1 MDRRAWR
8 GEVSYEGRVV
18 SSTKDCCAF
27 LALAPAEHGDVRDL
41 ATYGIGRHT
50 AGHHSSVDLPPFAAV
65 RALRVVGHPAR
76 PVECTEMVGYADCER
91 SGPGSS
97 DGHSAIGDGR
107 LQTKDRLQAGRPRAK
122 VARGTAVVGAPC
134 AHTAMDKCL
143 RLQLSREEKEVC
155 GVSRTNIGSK
165 ALLPRDASGR
175 PPVSLARGAPEHEL
189 EQRADKD
196 GYGGR
201 VDRKSSAD
209 GKEVEDAAERVGAQP
224 QHPSHADRIKLRQH
238 LAAERRQLTP
248 AANLVLP
255 ERGCC

>member
-65 RALRVVGHPAR
+65 RSLRVVGHPAR

-134 AHTAMDKCL
+134 AHTAMDECL
-143 RLQLSREEKEVC
+143 RLQLSREEKEVWDVC
-155 GVSRTNIGSK
+155 AQTSAAKLCFLEMRLDGPPSLLLGVLRSM
-165 ALLPRDASGR
+165 
-175 PPVSLARGAPEHEL
+175 SLNNG
-189 EQRADKD
+189 
-196 GYGGR
+196 
-201 VDRKSSAD
+201 
-209 GKEVEDAAERVGAQP
+209 
-224 QHPSHADRIKLRQH
+224 RIKMAM
-238 LAAERRQLTP
+238 AAALTAR
-248 AANLVLP
+248 AAQMAKK
-255 ERGCC
+255 